1 MARTSRHSF
10 RSLIAAVAALALASV
25 AALPAAAQGPS
36 GPQPP
41 AVPDSPTGLSTDAS
55 ADAVTLS
62 WDDPGDESITGYVIL
77 RRDKAVQP
85 VGTFSTV
92 AADTGTADTSY
103 VDAYVERGRR
113 YVYRVQAI
121 NAAGTSERSEWARGD
136 TPGSRPSPERPAKP
150 RGLAAETSHDQVTLS
165 WDDPGDDTITGYV
178 ILRRDKDTHDKGVF
192 ETLHPDTGATDT
204 TYVDTTAQPDRRYV
218 YRVKALNTA
227 GHSQTAWTRGHTPT
241 TPPPEN
247 TPDPAAE
254 TETVSP
260 PREPPAWVR
269 AVVKTLTARTSHVNG
284 ALAQPARL
292 SIVTDTGSPSGDKPP
307 TTATVCWDEVAGAD
321 GYEIYILVT
330 RVIDGT
336 PRDWWAVPADTD
348 DDIDVLG
355 SHSGNGRVIYQL
367 GTFFDDDTPSFTN
380 EHLIIAVSAYNDTD
394 WGRRWSDWRG
404 AVLHFAYEAESYDLF
419 GEAGDD
425 YFTAACD
432 VPVEG

>member
-1 MARTSRHSF
+1 MIRASR
-10 RSLIAAVAALALASV
+10 V
-25 AALPAAAQGPS
+25 
-36 GPQPP
+36 
-41 AVPDSPTGLSTDAS
+41 
-55 ADAVTLS
+55 
-62 WDDPGDESITGYVIL
+62 
-77 RRDKAVQP
+77 
-85 VGTFSTV
+85 
-92 AADTGTADTSY
+92 
-103 VDAYVERGRR
+103 
-113 YVYRVQAI
+113 
-121 NAAGTSERSEWARGD
+121 NAAGTSERSEWARGY

-227 GHSQTAWTRGHTPT
+227 GHSKTAWTRGHTPT

-247 TPDPAAE
+247 TPDPAADSDTDTAE
-254 TETVSP
+254 TDTADSNDTAADNDPTVDSDTDTTGETETTSETVSP

-269 AVVKTLTARTSHVNG
+269 AFVKALTARTSHANG
-284 ALAQPARL
+284 ALVKPARL
-292 SIVTDTGSPSGDKPP
+292 RIVTDTGSPSGDKPP

-336 PRDWWAVPADTD
+336 TRDWWAVPADTD
-348 DDIDVLG
+348 DRIEVRG

-367 GTFFDDDTPSFTN
+367 GTFFDDDTPSFTD

-419 GEAGDD
+419 GEAGDG
-425 YFTAACD
+425 YFSAACE
-432 VPVEG
+432 VQS